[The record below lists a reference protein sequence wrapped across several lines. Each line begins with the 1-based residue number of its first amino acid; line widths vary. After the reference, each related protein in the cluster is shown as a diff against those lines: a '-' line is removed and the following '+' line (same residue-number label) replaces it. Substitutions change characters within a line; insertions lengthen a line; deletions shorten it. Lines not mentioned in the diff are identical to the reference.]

1 MNDRKNQAMQ
11 IAQSQISIDS
21 APEIEILSVSNDIE
35 QSAER
40 KSERSD
46 IDNALELPDRAVDS
60 KEQNTFDV
68 DLSLYIAPKF
78 EHHENETDYEDKL
91 VHNMHQFSSHFDNGA
106 GSSTETAG
114 HYMFMSESR
123 KMPPP
128 APEFMAIPV
137 APDTAIRF
145 Y

>member
-1 MNDRKNQAMQ
+1 MQ

-60 KEQNTFDV
+60 KE
-68 DLSLYIAPKF
+68 
-78 EHHENETDYEDKL
+78 
-91 VHNMHQFSSHFDNGA
+91 
-106 GSSTETAG
+106 
-114 HYMFMSESR
+114 
-123 KMPPP
+123 
-128 APEFMAIPV
+128 
-137 APDTAIRF
+137 
-145 Y
+145 

>member
-1 MNDRKNQAMQ
+1 LNDRKNQAMQ

-60 KEQNTFDV
+60 KE
-68 DLSLYIAPKF
+68 
-78 EHHENETDYEDKL
+78 
-91 VHNMHQFSSHFDNGA
+91 
-106 GSSTETAG
+106 
-114 HYMFMSESR
+114 
-123 KMPPP
+123 
-128 APEFMAIPV
+128 
-137 APDTAIRF
+137 
-145 Y
+145 